1 MIEIGTYKE
10 IDIIP
15 NSLIVFDIDDT
26 LIKFNELGKS
36 WWDAEML
43 QNKKLYNNDFNKAR
57 DATLKAWIDKIQ
69 IYTPVHINKTS
80 FDDLLLKALA
90 RRCHIIFLTARD
102 NSIRHLT
109 EMHLEACG
117 IKYYDRDL
125 YHSENKGLALKNILK
140 EERFQHY
147 KHIIVVDDMLH
158 NLVSINDAIKT
169 NHNLYLYLFSE
180 SHK

>member
-1 MIEIGTYKE
+1 MIEISTYKE

-36 WWDAEML
+36 WWDSEMIK
-43 QNKKLYNNDFNKAR
+43 NKKVHNNDFNKAR
-57 DATLKAWIDKIQ
+57 ETTLKTWIEQIQ
-69 IYTPVHINKTS
+69 IHKPVHIDKDA
-80 FDDLLLKALA
+80 FEGLLLKALT

-102 NSIRHLT
+102 ASIRHLT
-109 EMHLEACG
+109 EKHLEACG
-117 IKYYDRDL
+117 IKYYHRDL

-158 NLVSINDAIKT
+158 NLVNINDTIKS
-169 NHNLYLYLFSE
+169 NHNLYLYLFRE
-180 SHK
+180 

>member
-1 MIEIGTYKE
+1 MIEISTYKE

-36 WWDAEML
+36 WWDVEMIK
-43 QNKKLYNNDFNKAR
+43 NKKAYNNDFNKAR
-57 DATLKAWIDKIQ
+57 ETTLKTWIEQIQ
-69 IYTPVHINKTS
+69 IYKPVHIDKAA
-80 FDDLLLKALA
+80 FEELLLKALT

-102 NSIRHLT
+102 PSIRHLT
-109 EMHLEACG
+109 EMHLHDCG
-117 IKYYDRDL
+117 IKYYHRDL

-158 NLVSINDAIKT
+158 NLVSINDTIKS
-169 NHNLYLYLFSE
+169 NHNLYLYLFRE
-180 SHK
+180 